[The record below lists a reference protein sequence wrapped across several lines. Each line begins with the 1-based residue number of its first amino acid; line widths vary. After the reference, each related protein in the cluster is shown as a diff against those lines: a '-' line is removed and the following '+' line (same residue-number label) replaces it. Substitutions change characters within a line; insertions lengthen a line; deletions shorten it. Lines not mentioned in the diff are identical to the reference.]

1 MSENQQ
7 TSMAPALSKQEG
19 PSSLAHYTGGNTSTA
34 HLPTKK
40 DESFYV
46 RRGMAVLFLGFGSF
60 IAWAMWAPMDKGVSA
75 SGWVITDTN
84 RKTIQSPMPGV
95 IDKILV
101 REGDTVK
108 AGQLL
113 VSLNPITA
121 RSTSNSTREA
131 IGGFEA
137 QITGLQR
144 GIVHKEQQARLLN
157 QQLANL
163 RELAQEGYT
172 AGNKVL
178 DLERQLL
185 QIQMGI
191 SDDRANIQR
200 AQQQIREY
208 RERLSSMEFEVGNT
222 EITSPVDGQVVN
234 LQVFTQK
241 GYVTPGMKLMEV
253 IPRDDRL
260 IVEAQL
266 PVHLIDRAHPDSEV
280 EMMFT
285 AFNTNR
291 TPHVPG
297 KLLSVGADRL
307 VEEKTGMPYYKVQAV
322 ANEEGARVLRD
333 LKVRPGMPV
342 ELFIKT
348 GEQSLMTYLLKP
360 ILDRTHSALR
370 ED

>member
-1 MSENQQ
+1 M
-7 TSMAPALSKQEG
+7 
-19 PSSLAHYTGGNTSTA
+19 
-34 HLPTKK
+34 
-40 DESFYV
+40 
-46 RRGMAVLFLGFGSF
+46 
-60 IAWAMWAPMDKGVSA
+60 
-75 SGWVITDTN
+75 
-84 RKTIQSPMPGV
+84 
-95 IDKILV
+95 

-113 VSLNPITA
+113 VKLNPITA
-121 RSTSNSTREA
+121 QSTSNSTREA
-131 IGGFEA
+131 IGGLEA
-137 QITGLQR
+137 QITGLNR
-144 GIVHKEQQARLLN
+144 SIVHKEQQARLLN
-157 QQLANL
+157 QQLSNL
-163 RELAQEGYT
+163 RELASEGYT
-172 AGNKVL
+172 ASNKVL

-185 QIQMGI
+185 QIQMGV

-200 AQQQIREY
+200 AQQQIREM
-208 RERLSSMEFEVGNT
+208 RERLSGMEFEVGNT

-234 LQVFTQK
+234 LQVFTQR

-253 IPRDDRL
+253 VPRDDRL

-266 PVHLIDRAHPDSEV
+266 PVHLVDRAHAASDV

-285 AFNTNR
+285 AFNSNR

-307 VEEKTGMPYYKVQAV
+307 VDEKTGMPYYKVLAM
-322 ANEEGARVLRD
+322 ANEEGAKVLKD

-360 ILDRTHSALR
+360 IFDRTHSALR